1 LKWYFKLLIVFVLLI
16 AAFGVGFGGY
26 YLAQEQPSVKKTDQT
41 SSVPVAMEKIT
52 VVKGCI
58 LTTKYVYTMCGHQ
71 ETSEEVVG
79 SGLVGMTRDE
89 VKKYF
94 DGFNLEVFSADQI
107 VISKTIN
114 QYCQKH
120 YILKEQQGE
129 IVILRDIPGTAD
141 LELFRQTG
149 ISTSMLPA
157 DERQKIYYG
166 KVFSSLEDIEEY
178 LESIDT

>member
-1 LKWYFKLLIVFVLLI
+1 MKWYFKLLIVFALLI
-16 AAFGVGFGGY
+16 AACGVGLGGY
-26 YLAQEQPSVKKTDQT
+26 YLAQQQPSVKKTEQA
-41 SSVPVAMEKIT
+41 SSVPVAMEKNT
-52 VVKGCI
+52 VSKGCI
-58 LTTKYVYTMCGHQ
+58 LTTKYIYTMCGHQ

-94 DGFNLEVFSADQI
+94 DGYNLEVFSTDKI
-107 VISKTIN
+107 VIIKTIN

-129 IVILRDIPGTAD
+129 LVILRDIPGTAD

-149 ISTSMLPA
+149 ISAGILSS

-166 KVFSSLEDIEEY
+166 KVFSSLDSIEEY
-178 LESIDT
+178 LESMDT